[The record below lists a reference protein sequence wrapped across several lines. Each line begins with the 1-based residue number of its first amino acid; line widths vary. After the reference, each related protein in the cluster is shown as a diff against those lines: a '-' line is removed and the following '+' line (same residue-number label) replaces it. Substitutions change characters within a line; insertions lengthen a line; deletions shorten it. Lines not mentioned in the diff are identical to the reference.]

1 MTTYSVTTIPVG
13 EAIIPGPELYWMND
27 FDRWHPLTFQ
37 VQLIRGEGVLA
48 LVNTGPAL
56 DLEPMNAGWA
66 SFLGEKARMRRPE
79 GWFVLDQLAALG
91 VAPEQITHVIL
102 TPLQLYTVSNV
113 LAFPNATICIA
124 ERGWVHFHTTH
135 EHPHD
140 NRATSIP
147 DDILVPLVTTAWP
160 RVRLLK
166 DEDVIAPGLRTWWS
180 GVTTAPPSCS
190 RPRPPR
196 ASSPSRTATS
206 TCATSPRTCLS
217 GSTRTCT
224 RSSPPTSGCGR
235 QPTSSC
241 RSMIRATSSA
251 SRTAWSPDAQPR
263 LHRPWSMELIDGPDP
278 EPPRTGP
285 SSMSSPPASAAPTP
299 TGTRARPDAE
309 SADRSWATRPWAVSA
324 NRSVPCP
331 PAHSSPSIRC
341 SAAGHAMRASTD
353 SRRSAPSCESSAW
366 IQIFRAASQTR
377 SRFQPAT
384 SYLCGR
390 RCQWSTAPSS
400 NRSPS
405 DSTPSCAALR
415 ATATGSS

>member
-180 GVTTAPPSCS
+180 GGHH
-190 RPRPPR
+190 R
-196 ASSPSRTATS
+196 ASLVLEAETAQGVV
-206 TCATSPRTCLS
+206 A
-217 GSTRTCT
+217 
-224 RSSPPTSGCGR
+224 
-235 QPTSSC
+235 
-241 RSMIRATSSA
+241 I
-251 SRTAWSPDAQPR
+251 
-263 LHRPWSMELIDGPDP
+263 
-278 EPPRTGP
+278 
-285 SSMSSPPASAAPTP
+285 
-299 TGTRARPDAE
+299 
-309 SADRSWATRPWAVSA
+309 
-324 NRSVPCP
+324 
-331 PAHSSPSIRC
+331 
-341 SAAGHAMRASTD
+341 
-353 SRRSAPSCESSAW
+353 
-366 IQIFRAASQTR
+366 
-377 SRFQPAT
+377 
-384 SYLCGR
+384 
-390 RCQWSTAPSS
+390 
-400 NRSPS
+400 S
-405 DSTPSCAALR
+405 DSYFHLRNVTENVPLGINENMYEILAAYER
-415 ATATGSS
+415 VRKTADIILPIYDPGNFERFPDGVVA